1 MESWRLIWR
10 NGYAESLPTRGL
22 EALLEALRTDSKE
35 LVQGATTSPP
45 PLQVVQ
51 DWAVEAADAIAYCGW
66 KGLDLTTVGET
77 EEFFAKAAFEA
88 DQRLGEPA
96 ACRWFLNWYDDCPR
110 DEMRRELSAEVEREL
125 LRRVSTVELPA
136 ELQAA
141 IRNSPGDHLP
151 KLAAAD
157 YLADCGDEDGAAELR
172 RQAKW

>member
-1 MESWRLIWR
+1 MESWRLIFR

-22 EALLEALRTDSKE
+22 EALLEALRTDDSRIT
-35 LVQGATTSPP
+35 QGSTTTPP
-45 PLQVVQ
+45 PLQSVQ
-51 DWAVEAADAIAYCGW
+51 DWPVEAADAIAFCGW
-66 KGLDLTTVGET
+66 QGLDLKTVGEV

-110 DEMRRELSAEVEREL
+110 NEMRRELSAEVEREL
-125 LRRVSTVELPA
+125 LRRASTVELPV

-157 YLADCGDEDGAAELR
+157 WLAERGDEEGAAELR
-172 RQAKW
+172 RQSQW